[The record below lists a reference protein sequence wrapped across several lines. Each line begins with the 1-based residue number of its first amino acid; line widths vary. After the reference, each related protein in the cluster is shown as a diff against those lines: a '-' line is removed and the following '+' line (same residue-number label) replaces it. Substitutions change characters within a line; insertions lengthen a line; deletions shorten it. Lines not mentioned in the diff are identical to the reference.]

1 MMADVDMF
9 GGGDDFEEAMELQ
22 SGDGDDDEHVDG
34 DQGGGAPGKG
44 SGRGK
49 GRGRGRGRG
58 KSAAAKKPAKSD
70 SNKVCFVAQCERKVR
85 SHSKFC
91 QQHSK
96 DVEAIRYQAK
106 TKKDTEVMNTLELA
120 LQDPT
125 KAKLCL
131 EEFAQSNPEGRFRR
145 KLIDWGAFMQSH
157 GKRAEVR
164 DRSREELMDVT
175 DFVSWKMSRG
185 LSEQDAENAWKQ
197 LLETDVEREGEGA
210 DTKVWVEKNKERF
223 KDTVRYK
230 DNQLQEGSRQMKD
243 MPDTDRPGQLSIC
256 CFKSPGCA
264 GRFFSFKCYVVALKI
279 CSF

>member
-1 MMADVDMF
+1 
-9 GGGDDFEEAMELQ
+9 
-22 SGDGDDDEHVDG
+22 
-34 DQGGGAPGKG
+34 
-44 SGRGK
+44 
-49 GRGRGRGRG
+49 
-58 KSAAAKKPAKSD
+58 
-70 SNKVCFVAQCERKVR
+70 
-85 SHSKFC
+85 
-91 QQHSK
+91 
-96 DVEAIRYQAK
+96 
-106 TKKDTEVMNTLELA
+106 
-120 LQDPT
+120 
-125 KAKLCL
+125 
-131 EEFAQSNPEGRFRR
+131 
-145 KLIDWGAFMQSH
+145 MQSH

-197 LLETDVEREGEGA
+197 LLETDVGREGEGA

-264 GRFFSFKCYVVALKI
+264 CRFFSFKCYVVALKI
-279 CSF
+279 CSFSLFDHASACIFLVILSSFFQIPC